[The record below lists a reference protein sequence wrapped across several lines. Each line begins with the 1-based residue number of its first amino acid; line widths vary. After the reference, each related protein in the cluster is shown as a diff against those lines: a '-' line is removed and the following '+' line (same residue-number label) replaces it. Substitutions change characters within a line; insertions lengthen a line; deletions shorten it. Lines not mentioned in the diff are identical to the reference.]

1 MLDITRF
8 SHVNPEDKLNF
19 VSGRGLPHRKSAM
32 TKEERIG
39 MAADLVTGKA
49 RLEPSLAQ
57 ASWLMS
63 VTPAQIRAELKGA
76 RYSEQERLKRLHL
89 RRGRLLCRSVDCA
102 IDRQPRGGVP
112 GHGCRRYL
120 GHVGQGHRLGRSD
133 SGAVHANADGSF
145 FKGENSNETSSLR
158 ARAAEGRAAASRL
171 ARSARRFRVSLSGRW
186 LAVSGR
192 GRDL

>member
-63 VTPAQIRAELKGA
+63 VTPAQIRAELK
-76 RYSEQERLKRLHL
+76 
-89 RRGRLLCRSVDCA
+89 
-102 IDRQPRGGVP
+102 
-112 GHGCRRYL
+112 
-120 GHVGQGHRLGRSD
+120 
-133 SGAVHANADGSF
+133 
-145 FKGENSNETSSLR
+145 
-158 ARAAEGRAAASRL
+158 ARATANKNGSNGSISDEAVYFVDLWTALSTANREAAFRAMGVADIWDTL
-171 ARSARRFRVSLSGRW
+171 AKVI
-186 LAVSGR
+186 
-192 GRDL
+192 D